1 MFKHGEFSVWQFFE
15 DGSQERV
22 REFVDELEACLAF
35 CHYTHNVAANMG
47 ITRRVIITDGGDFTN
62 AEWKYGEGNTY
73 PPEWVG
79 VDINP
84 AMVEA
89 YKTARARGDI

>member
-1 MFKHGEFSVWQFFE
+1 MAHGEFSVWQFFE
-15 DGSQERV
+15 NGAQERV
-22 REFVDELEACLAF
+22 REWVDHIDACLAF
-35 CHYTHNVAANMG
+35 YHYTHNVAANMG

-79 VDINP
+79 VDIDRGI
-84 AMVEA
+84 VEA
-89 YKTARARGDI
+89 MKAARARGEI